1 MKQNDIVKYYYP
13 EAGEENM
20 RFRVLEINEVTQRA
34 HILLINDPAFSV
46 PVVEVLPLDELQS
59 AEHDALIPKDE
70 SEAIA
75 RILEAL
81 KVCHLEC
88 LNKEQFL
95 KVWFAVA
102 YAFTGLHPDEV
113 PVEIGETK
121 QSTDCPPELAC
132 YDVKSGWPVALV
144 PIGLEAWRRADD
156 KELGDD
162 ELYPVDA
169 SLCGT
174 IAGS

>member
-1 MKQNDIVKYYYP
+1 MKQNDIVKLYYP
-13 EAGEENM
+13 EVGEEKL
-20 RFRVLEINEVTQRA
+20 RFTVLFVNPVTKRASIQLIDDSVQICPIRVMA
-34 HILLINDPAFSV
+34 
-46 PVVEVLPLDELQS
+46 LDELQS

-121 QSTDCPPELAC
+121 QSADCPPELAC